1 MHHDFVAFLEEQFAG
16 YYLPKSYGWTSTLNT
31 IWSSGKRLVLGYDE
45 KRVVSR
51 YESVWPCV
59 THQWGNV
66 RTIEDLFN
74 YLNRIETESI
84 GYVLSSGARAD
95 DEFKNLPAL
104 LRVLS
109 DKFFQAFI
117 NSRST
122 QKRKDNDR
130 FLFLFFF

>member
-1 MHHDFVAFLEEQFAG
+1 MSCDQIARDLSIQSVPITNLGFGKDLGVHHDFVGFLEEQFAG
-16 YYLPKSYGWTSTLNT
+16 YYLSKSYGWTSTLNT
-31 IWSSGKRLVLGYDE
+31 IWSSGKRLIIGYDD

-84 GYVLSSGARAD
+84 G
-95 DEFKNLPAL
+95 
-104 LRVLS
+104 
-109 DKFFQAFI
+109 
-117 NSRST
+117 
-122 QKRKDNDR
+122 
-130 FLFLFFF
+130 